1 MYYSVLP
8 KHAWH
13 FIPHITNGSKNYT
26 LCVWSSYEECGV
38 QAVLVSVWVRD
49 SLPQQIQLCVLF
61 WNMHSYV
68 WLCRNH
74 LVWVTPAYSPAWL
87 TLWYWLLLIVI
98 CWDFTPP
105 VICALY
111 CLGYLIISKPL
122 SGILRSVSPRDPWGT
137 TPQLYYNCSFTATFG
152 ESPISWVLMHFSC
165 VLLILKHRDKS
176 N

>member
-1 MYYSVLP
+1 MEVKITPFVFDLMRNVVFRQFWYLCGSETLFPSRYSCVCYSEICTLM
-8 KHAWH
+8 
-13 FIPHITNGSKNYT
+13 FGSVGIIWCEW
-26 LCVWSSYEECGV
+26 L
-38 QAVLVSVWVRD
+38 
-49 SLPQQIQLCVLF
+49 QLT
-61 WNMHSYV
+61 HQPGS
-68 WLCRNH
+68 
-74 LVWVTPAYSPAWL
+74 
-87 TLWYWLLLIVI
+87 LWYWLLLIVI